1 MGVSDLVEEECH
13 MEMLVDD
20 LDISQLMV
28 FDQQLVEKYTKG
40 EG

>member
-1 MGVSDLVEEECH
+1 MGVSDLVEEECN
-13 MEMLVDD
+13 MEMLVDY